1 MRKHTKALATIMAA
15 AALAMV
21 TNSRIPI
28 TNIWYYVG
36 QEGKWYCFD
45 RNNGDMKRGTTIDG
59 YTVDFILAGFREK
72 SYVPISR
79 HIALLIY
86 TSYLPVRKPPRLNM
100 SPHLSTAV
108 CVSKSSSASSTE
120 SRLYDLYQPWS
131 KITLM

>member
-36 QEGKWYCFD
+36 QDGKWYCFD

-72 SYVPISR
+72 ELCADQPAHSSFNIHNKPSR
-79 HIALLIY
+79 QKTAAPQHVS
-86 TSYLPVRKPPRLNM
+86 TSQHGGLR
-100 SPHLSTAV
+100 
-108 CVSKSSSASSTE
+108 
-120 SRLYDLYQPWS
+120 
-131 KITLM
+131 I

>member
-36 QEGKWYCFD
+36 QDGKWYCFD

-86 TSYLPVRKPPRLNM
+86 TTNLPVRKPPRLNM
-100 SPHLSTAV
+100 STHLSTPV
-108 CVSKSSSASSTE
+108 RVSQSRSASSTE
-120 SRLYDLYQPWS
+120 PRFSDLLTPWYT
-131 KITLM
+131 IPLI

>member
-1 MRKHTKALATIMAA
+1 LTFLQNYNIKGGAGMRKHTKALATIMAA

-36 QEGKWYCFD
+36 QDGKWYCFD

-72 SYVPISR
+72 ELC
-79 HIALLIY
+79 A
-86 TSYLPVRKPPRLNM
+86 
-100 SPHLSTAV
+100 
-108 CVSKSSSASSTE
+108 
-120 SRLYDLYQPWS
+120 D
-131 KITLM
+131 

>member
-36 QEGKWYCFD
+36 QDGKWYCFD

-86 TSYLPVRKPPRLNM
+86 ISETSPQKNRPASTCLTRL
-100 SPHLSTAV
+100 SATVFP
-108 CVSKSSSASSTE
+108 SKSSSALSTE
-120 SRLYDLYQPWS
+120 FR
-131 KITLM
+131 

>member
-36 QEGKWYCFD
+36 QDGKWYCFD

-59 YTVDFILAGFREK
+59 YTVDFILAGFRESSRRK
-72 SYVPISR
+72 AIISP
-79 HIALLIY
+79 
-86 TSYLPVRKPPRLNM
+86 SD
-100 SPHLSTAV
+100 LSHHRTYRSV
-108 CVSKSSSASSTE
+108 YGGSINLTCNSLFGVVVFHGYKTKLS
-120 SRLYDLYQPWS
+120 
-131 KITLM
+131 

>member
-36 QEGKWYCFD
+36 QDGKWYCFD

-72 SYVPISR
+72 ELC
-79 HIALLIY
+79 A
-86 TSYLPVRKPPRLNM
+86 
-100 SPHLSTAV
+100 
-108 CVSKSSSASSTE
+108 
-120 SRLYDLYQPWS
+120 D
-131 KITLM
+131 

>member
-36 QEGKWYCFD
+36 QDGKWYCFD

-72 SYVPISR
+72 EGLIPRS
-79 HIALLIY
+79 LLRNKLFQDMEEVIY
-86 TSYLPVRKPPRLNM
+86 
-100 SPHLSTAV
+100 
-108 CVSKSSSASSTE
+108 
-120 SRLYDLYQPWS
+120 
-131 KITLM
+131 